1 MECKKIFFDANVVL
15 DMVDINRVEYSVANK
30 LVKKVILSGYDILIS
45 EDMLSTIYYINKDKT
60 ATLNFF
66 KIIQDDWNIVSFS
79 KEIIK
84 DAIDISLEQNLDLE
98 DVLQCLCAK
107 NNNCDVLI
115 TNDKK
120 FYDCGIKIMNTKEFL
135 DEK

>member
-66 KIIQDDWNIVSFS
+66 KIIQDDWTIVSFS

-84 DAIDISLEQNLDLE
+84 DAIDISLEKNLDLE

>member
-1 MECKKIFFDANVVL
+1 MNNNVFLDVNIVL
-15 DMVDINRVEYSVANK
+15 DFLDKSRSASSLANELMYK
-30 LVKKVILSGYDILIS
+30 LLNQESNIVIS
-45 EDMLSTIYYINKDKT
+45 EDMITTIFYLSHNKNKT
-60 ATLNFF
+60 LKFL
-66 KIIQDDWNIVSFS
+66 KSIQKKWKLSSFTSIVI
-79 KEIIK
+79 EE
-84 DAIDISLEQNLDLE
+84 AITISLEQNLDLE